1 MIKVISIEIRAILDS
16 FKANAN
22 GYSGRKLSSFFA
34 VIMAAYVTIY
44 KLPAEGEIRLH
55 ALYAWLL
62 FALLC
67 LGIVTVQQV
76 IEFKNGRQT
85 PKDDKPS

>member
-1 MIKVISIEIRAILDS
+1 MTPGQFFDKMFSSLDNHTTG
-16 FKANAN
+16 F
-22 GYSGRKLSSFFA
+22 SGRKLSALAA
-34 VIMAAYVTIY
+34 VIMAAYVTMFM
-44 KLPAEGEIRLH
+44 LPAAEDEVRLH

-85 PKDDKPS
+85 PKNETGS